1 MTTLSGKVTI
11 IGTLWVVIQALTQ
24 PALAQESAATI
35 EFVFGTAEIISVAG
49 DKRAVEKGSSVFVGD
64 TVVTMDARTQ
74 LRFTDGSFVSLLPGS
89 EFRVNAYTFNG
100 TLDGNERLSM
110 ELLKGGLRT
119 ISGLVGKKIQSA
131 YELITRVSTIG
142 IRGTEYSVVYGET
155 LSGSVAHGRIA
166 VCNGAGCLDV
176 AQGQSYFV
184 RDENTRPVLT
194 NKAAQLPPPAPSDTK
209 RKIAERA
216 KTNSTDKDTQVAKKD
231 DSSERADDGTRQD
244 KTPSEDRLDDKKNVE
259 TSDSASR
266 GRDSPRDQRTT
277 SSAQA
282 PEDLESSKR
291 LSRGDNVIRDDVDA
305 RKDPESSRGKPAK
318 TGGKSRN
325 VAIESF
331 NLSGPTVQA
340 MGNRPESSR
349 SESASSGGKS
359 KNAAMQSF
367 DLSGPTVLAIDQK
380 PETIRSEPVS
390 SAGKSQNVAMESF
403 NLSGPTAQVMDQ
415 KPDAIR
421 SEPVSSGGNSQN
433 VSMQS
438 FNLSGPSVLAMDQK
452 PDAIRSEP
460 VSSGGNSQ
468 NVSMESFKLSGPTV
482 QTLEQR
488 IDPATQSEITQRN
501 GRNLS
506 GRLGKRR

>member
-1 MTTLSGKVTI
+1 MTILSGKVTI
-11 IGTLWVVIQALTQ
+11 IGILWVVLQALTQ
-24 PALAQESAATI
+24 PASAQETAATI
-35 EFVFGTAEIISVAG
+35 EFVFGTAEITSATG
-49 DKRAVEKGSSVFVGD
+49 DKRAVEKGSPVFVGD
-64 TVVTMDARTQ
+64 TVITMDARTQ

-100 TLDGNERLSM
+100 TLDGTEHLSM

-119 ISGLVGKKIQSA
+119 ISGLVGKNIQSA

-142 IRGTEYSVVYGET
+142 IRGTEYSVVYGEN

-231 DSSERADDGTRQD
+231 DSSERADEGTRQD
-244 KTPSEDRLDDKKNVE
+244 KTPSEDRLDDKKNIE
-259 TSDSASR
+259 TSDSTSR
-266 GRDSPRDQRTT
+266 GRDSTRDKRTT

-291 LSRGDNVIRDDVDA
+291 LSRGDNVLRDDVDA
-305 RKDPESSRGKPAK
+305 RKDPESSRGKPAE

-340 MGNRPESSR
+340 MDNRPESSR

-359 KNAAMQSF
+359 KNAAMRSIN
-367 DLSGPTVLAIDQK
+367 LSGPTVLAMDQK

-390 SAGKSQNVAMESF
+390 SGGKSHNVAMESF
-403 NLSGPTAQVMDQ
+403 NLSGPTAQAMDQ
-415 KPDAIR
+415 RPDAIR
-421 SEPVSSGGNSQN
+421 NEPVSSGGQSQN
-433 VSMQS
+433 
-438 FNLSGPSVLAMDQK
+438 A
-452 PDAIRSEP
+452 
-460 VSSGGNSQ
+460 
-468 NVSMESFKLSGPTV
+468 SMESFKLSGPAV

-488 IDPATQSEITQRN
+488 IDPATQSEISHR
-501 GRNLS
+501 GRNQS
-506 GRLGKRR
+506 GKHGKRR